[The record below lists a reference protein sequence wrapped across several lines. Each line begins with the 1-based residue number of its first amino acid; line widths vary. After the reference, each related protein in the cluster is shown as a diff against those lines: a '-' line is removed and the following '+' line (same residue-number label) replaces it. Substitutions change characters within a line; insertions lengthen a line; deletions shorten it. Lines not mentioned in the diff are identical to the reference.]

1 MFFRKRALKICSK
14 FTGEHLCSSVISMY
28 LQYIFVEMK
37 LLHVCFPVNLPHIC
51 RKLSHKNTCGGLFFK
66 LQKQMQEKQ
75 PTFNIFFD
83 FSHIFRQI
91 VIHIKVD

>member
-28 LQYIFVEMK
+28 LQYIFAEMK
-37 LLHVCFPVNLPHIC
+37 LLHVRFPVNLPHIC
-51 RKLSHKNTCGGLFFK
+51 KKLSYKNTCGGLFLK

-75 PTFNIFFD
+75 PTFD
-83 FSHIFRQI
+83 FNHIFRQI
-91 VIHIKVD
+91 LIHIKVG